1 MFGAKCIRVEEPT
14 TTSGNLLW
22 FVYYSWSPGNLNNL
36 SYFSAT
42 LKKALMLIAI
52 TMPIMTTE
60 KAIEIEQW
68 EYFTSKLKLFDI

>member
-1 MFGAKCIRVEEPT
+1 
-14 TTSGNLLW
+14 
-22 FVYYSWSPGNLNNL
+22 
-36 SYFSAT
+36 
-42 LKKALMLIAI
+42 MLIAI